1 MKIGLVLGSG
11 GARGLAHIG
20 VLKILEKN
28 NIRAN
33 MIVGTSIGA
42 FVGAFYSAGTSISEM
57 ERLSLSIDKKFI
69 AKMLIPSISTSGFF
83 DVEQIRE
90 YLNMFFGD
98 IKIEDLKIPFTAIA
112 TDITTGEEI
121 LHTKGSLVNAILTS
135 IAIPGIFKPVLY
147 KQRYM
152 VDGGLVNP
160 LPVSVAK
167 KLGAELVIAVQV
179 LPEPTNIRTKK
190 KNISQSWRANIF
202 EDFMKKFNI
211 LSRNKNISKK
221 EAQELFFQSYPSI
234 IQTLRQSLS
243 IMENKILELH
253 LKNNPADILIKPR
266 IEQFDLFEFY
276 KAKEII
282 AAGEK
287 ATTEIISRIEAY
299 L

>member
-28 NIRAN
+28 NIRPN

-69 AKMLIPSISTSGFF
+69 AKMLIPSISTSGIF

-90 YLNMFFGD
+90 YLNIFFGD

-121 LHTKGSLVNAILTS
+121 LLTKGSLVNAILTS

-167 KLGAELVIAVQV
+167 KLGADLVIAVQV

-202 EDFMKKFNI
+202 EDFMKRFNI
-211 LSRNKNISKK
+211 LSRNKNTSKK
-221 EAQELFFQSYPSI
+221 EAQELFLQSYPSI